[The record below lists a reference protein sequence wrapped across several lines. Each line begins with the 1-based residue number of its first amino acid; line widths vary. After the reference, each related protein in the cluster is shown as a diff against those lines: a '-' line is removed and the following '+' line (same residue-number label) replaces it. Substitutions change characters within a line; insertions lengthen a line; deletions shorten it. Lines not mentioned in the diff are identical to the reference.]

1 MTNRRIIAVTK
12 TNNPYM
18 VTIFIRTALIYLI
31 LVVSMRLMG
40 KRQVGELQLSE
51 LTVTILLSEIA
62 ASPLT
67 DKNIPFAHAVCAILL
82 LLSIEVILSYILLHH
97 PAVKTVLT
105 GKPSMIIRR
114 GVLDQKELERQRLCL
129 SELLCALRQKGIADI
144 SDVEYAIMEENGQ
157 LSVFPK
163 AEASPLTPKACGQKA
178 PENGISHALIIDRVI
193 IQKNLDTVGWSREK
207 LERELERR
215 GAKLCDVFM
224 FAVGDSGKITL
235 ILKGE
240 SGAKSG
246 TEEEKS

>member
-1 MTNRRIIAVTK
+1 MAIAFT
-12 TNNPYM
+12 
-18 VTIFIRTALIYLI
+18 RTLI
-31 LVVSMRLMG
+31 LYLLIIIGIRLMG

-67 DKNIPFAHAVCAILL
+67 DKNIPFAQAVCSILL
-82 LLSIEVILSYILLHH
+82 LLSIEVILSYVLLHH
-97 PAVKTVLT
+97 PAVKTALT

-114 GVLDQKELERQRLCL
+114 GVLDRKELERQRLCL

-144 SDVEYAIMEENGQ
+144 ADVEYAIMEENGQ

-163 AEASPLTPKACGQKA
+163 AEASPLTPKACGKKVR
-178 PENGISHALIIDRVI
+178 EDGISHALIIDRVI

-207 LERELERR
+207 LERELKRR
-215 GAKLCDVFM
+215 GAKLCDIFL
-224 FAVGDSGKITL
+224 FAVGDSGRVTL

-240 SGAKSG
+240 NGSKSG
-246 TEEEKS
+246 TKEEKS